1 MFQVKHSNKFADL
14 TGISGRM
21 EKIMNELMALNTTE
35 LSNKKLVTQFT
46 RINKAIETGNESK
59 WTIADSIKTI
69 VVDELYTEDFETEKK
84 LADAFGMSRS
94 NLNKMKNASIY
105 HDEIVEL
112 SDWTVTKIMEILVI
126 PKDAVEQFLVDYDVK
141 STDSVKTIRE
151 AVLAWKE
158 DTSVVAESEVVDNEE
173 TEETEDAENES
184 STSNNS
190 ESEVFDHNAEKY
202 VSFFTFINTLSE
214 DEIKHLIKV
223 MKNDGIGD
231 SYALEEVEKLWSK
244 DI

>member
-1 MFQVKHSNKFADL
+1 MQ
-14 TGISGRM
+14 
-21 EKIMNELMALNTTE
+21 KIMNELMTVNTAE

-46 RINKAIETGNESK
+46 RINKAIETGHKSK

-112 SDWTVTKIMEILVI
+112 ADWTVTKIMEVLVI

-141 STDSVKTIRE
+141 STDSVKTIRD

-158 DTSVVAESEVVDNEE
+158 DTRVVAESEVVDNEE
-173 TEETEDAENES
+173 SEVDNES

-190 ESEVFDHNAEKY
+190 ESEPFDNNSELEPFDNNSEKY
-202 VSFFTFINTLSE
+202 ISFFTFINTLSE

-223 MKNDGIGD
+223 MKNEGIGD
-231 SYALEEVEKLWSK
+231 SYALEEVDKLWSK

>member
-1 MFQVKHSNKFADL
+1 
-14 TGISGRM
+14 
-21 EKIMNELMALNTTE
+21 MNELMTLNTTE

-46 RINKAIETGNESK
+46 RINKAIETGNKSK

-69 VVDELYTEDFETEKK
+69 IVDELYTEDFETEKK

-126 PKDAVEQFLVDYDVK
+126 PKDAVEQFLVDYEVK
-141 STDSVKTIRE
+141 SNDSVKTIRD

-173 TEETEDAENES
+173 SEVVDNES

-190 ESEVFDHNAEKY
+190 ESETFDHSAEKY

-214 DEIKHLIKV
+214 DEIKHLIEV
-223 MKNDGIGD
+223 MINDGIGD
-231 SYALEEVEKLWSK
+231 SYALEEVEKLW
-244 DI
+244 

>member
-1 MFQVKHSNKFADL
+1 
-14 TGISGRM
+14 
-21 EKIMNELMALNTTE
+21 MNELMTLNTTE

-46 RINKAIETGNESK
+46 RINKAIETGNKSK

-69 VVDELYTEDFETEKK
+69 VVDELYMEDFENEKK

-112 SDWTVTKIMEILVI
+112 ADWTVTKIMEILVI
-126 PKDAVEQFLVDYDVK
+126 PKDAVEQFLLDYEVK

-173 TEETEDAENES
+173 SEVEENES

-190 ESEVFDHNAEKY
+190 ESKMIDHNDEKY

-214 DEIKHLIKV
+214 DEIKYLITV
-223 MKNDGIGD
+223 MKKNGIGD
-231 SYALEEVEKLWSK
+231 SYSLEEVEKLW
-244 DI
+244 

>member
-1 MFQVKHSNKFADL
+1 
-14 TGISGRM
+14 
-21 EKIMNELMALNTTE
+21 MNELMTLNTAE

-46 RINKAIETGNESK
+46 RINKAIETGNKSK

-112 SDWTVTKIMEILVI
+112 ADWTVTKIMEILVI
-126 PKDAVEQFLVDYDVK
+126 PKDAIEQFLVDYEVK
-141 STDSVKTIRE
+141 ATDSVKSIRE

-173 TEETEDAENES
+173 SEVEENES

-190 ESEVFDHNAEKY
+190 ESEMIDHNDEKY

-231 SYALEEVEKLWSK
+231 SYALEEVDKLWSK

>member
-1 MFQVKHSNKFADL
+1 
-14 TGISGRM
+14 
-21 EKIMNELMALNTTE
+21 MNELMTLNTTE

-46 RINKAIETGNESK
+46 RINKAIETGNKSK

-69 VVDELYTEDFETEKK
+69 IVDELYTEDFETEKK

-112 SDWTVTKIMEILVI
+112 ADWTVTKIMEILVI
-126 PKDAVEQFLVDYDVK
+126 PKDAVEQFLVDYEVK
-141 STDSVKTIRE
+141 ATDSVKTIRD

-173 TEETEDAENES
+173 SEVEENES

-190 ESEVFDHNAEKY
+190 ESKIIDHNDEKY

>member
-1 MFQVKHSNKFADL
+1 
-14 TGISGRM
+14 
-21 EKIMNELMALNTTE
+21 MNELMTLNTTE

-46 RINKAIETGNESK
+46 RINKAIETGNKSK

-105 HDEIVEL
+105 HEEILEL
-112 SDWTVTKIMEILVI
+112 ADWTVTKIMEILVI
-126 PKDAVEQFLVDYDVK
+126 PKDAVEQFLVDYEVK
-141 STDSVKTIRE
+141 ATDSVKTIRE

-158 DTSVVAESEVVDNEE
+158 DTSVVTESEFVDNEE
-173 TEETEDAENES
+173 SEVEENES

-190 ESEVFDHNAEKY
+190 ESKMIDNNDEKY

-223 MKNDGIGD
+223 MKNEGIGD
-231 SYALEEVEKLWSK
+231 SYALEEVAKLWSK

>member
-1 MFQVKHSNKFADL
+1 
-14 TGISGRM
+14 
-21 EKIMNELMALNTTE
+21 MNELITLNTVE

-46 RINKAIETGNESK
+46 RINKAIETGNKSK

-112 SDWTVTKIMEILVI
+112 AGWTVTKVMELLVI
-126 PKDAVEQFLVDYDVK
+126 PKDAVEQFLVDYEVK

-151 AVLAWKE
+151 AVSAWKE

-173 TEETEDAENES
+173 SEVVDNES

-190 ESEVFDHNAEKY
+190 ESETFDHNDEKY

>member
-1 MFQVKHSNKFADL
+1 
-14 TGISGRM
+14 
-21 EKIMNELMALNTTE
+21 MNELMTLNTTE

-46 RINKAIETGNESK
+46 RINKAIETGNKSK

-141 STDSVKTIRE
+141 STDSVKTIRD

-158 DTSVVAESEVVDNEE
+158 DTSVIAESEVVDNEE
-173 TEETEDAENES
+173 SEETEDAENES

-223 MKNDGIGD
+223 MKNEGIGD
-231 SYALEEVEKLWSK
+231 SYALEEVEKLW
-244 DI
+244 

>member
-1 MFQVKHSNKFADL
+1 
-14 TGISGRM
+14 
-21 EKIMNELMALNTTE
+21 MNELMTLNTTE

-46 RINKAIETGNESK
+46 RINKAIETGNKSK

-69 VVDELYTEDFETEKK
+69 IVDELYTEDFETEKK

-105 HDEIVEL
+105 HEEIVEL
-112 SDWTVTKIMEILVI
+112 ADWSVTKIMEILVI
-126 PKDAVEQFLVDYDVK
+126 PKDAVEQFLVDYEVK

-173 TEETEDAENES
+173 SETVDNES

-190 ESEVFDHNAEKY
+190 ESETINHNDEKY

-223 MKNDGIGD
+223 MKDEGIGD
-231 SYALEEVEKLWSK
+231 GYALEEVEKLWSK

>member
-1 MFQVKHSNKFADL
+1 
-14 TGISGRM
+14 
-21 EKIMNELMALNTTE
+21 MNELMKLNTTE

-46 RINKAIETGNESK
+46 RINNAIETGNKSK

-105 HDEIVEL
+105 HDEIAEL
-112 SDWTVTKIMEILVI
+112 AEWSVTKIMEILVI
-126 PKDAVEQFLVDYDVK
+126 PKDAVEQFLVDYEVK

-173 TEETEDAENES
+173 SEDVENES

-190 ESEVFDHNAEKY
+190 ESEIIDHNDEKY

-231 SYALEEVEKLWSK
+231 SYALDEVDKLW
-244 DI
+244 

>member
-1 MFQVKHSNKFADL
+1 
-14 TGISGRM
+14 
-21 EKIMNELMALNTTE
+21 MNELMTLNTTE

-46 RINKAIETGNESK
+46 RINKAIETGNKSK

-69 VVDELYTEDFETEKK
+69 IVDELYTEDFETEKK
-84 LADAFGMSRS
+84 LADVFGMSRS

-105 HDEIVEL
+105 HDEIAEL
-112 SDWTVTKIMEILVI
+112 ADWSVTKIMEILVI
-126 PKDAVEQFLVDYDVK
+126 PKDAIEQFLVDYEVK

-173 TEETEDAENES
+173 SEVVDNEENES

-190 ESEVFDHNAEKY
+190 ESKIIDHNDEKY

-231 SYALEEVEKLWSK
+231 GYALEEVEKLWSK

>member
-1 MFQVKHSNKFADL
+1 
-14 TGISGRM
+14 
-21 EKIMNELMALNTTE
+21 MNELMTLNTAE

-46 RINKAIETGNESK
+46 RINKAIETGNKSK

-112 SDWTVTKIMEILVI
+112 ADWTVSKIMEILVI
-126 PKDAVEQFLVDYDVK
+126 PKDAVEQFLLDYEVK

-173 TEETEDAENES
+173 SEVVDNES

-190 ESEVFDHNAEKY
+190 ESETIEHNDEKY

-223 MKNDGIGD
+223 MKNEGIGD

>member
-1 MFQVKHSNKFADL
+1 
-14 TGISGRM
+14 
-21 EKIMNELMALNTTE
+21 MNELITLNTTE

-46 RINKAIETGNESK
+46 RINKAIETGNKSK

-69 VVDELYTEDFETEKK
+69 VVDQLYTEDFETEKK

-105 HDEIVEL
+105 HDEIAEL
-112 SDWTVTKIMEILVI
+112 ANWTVTKIMEILVI
-126 PKDAVEQFLVDYDVK
+126 PKDAVEQFLVDYEVK

-173 TEETEDAENES
+173 SEDVENES

-190 ESEVFDHNAEKY
+190 ESETTEHNDEKY

-214 DEIKHLIKV
+214 EEIKHLIKV
-223 MKNDGIGD
+223 MKEDGIGD
-231 SYALEEVEKLWSK
+231 SYALEEVDKLWSK

>member
-1 MFQVKHSNKFADL
+1 
-14 TGISGRM
+14 
-21 EKIMNELMALNTTE
+21 MNELITLNTAE
-35 LSNKKLVTQFT
+35 LSNKKLVTQFI
-46 RINKAIETGNESK
+46 RINKAIETGNKSK

-69 VVDELYTEDFETEKK
+69 IVDELYTEDFETEKK

-105 HDEIVEL
+105 HDEILEL
-112 SDWTVTKIMEILVI
+112 ADWTVTKIMEILVI
-126 PKDAVEQFLVDYDVK
+126 PKDAVEQFLVDYEVK

-151 AVLAWKE
+151 AVSAWKE
-158 DTSVVAESEVVDNEE
+158 DASVVAESEVVDNEE
-173 TEETEDAENES
+173 SEVVDNESSTSNNSEVVDNES

-190 ESEVFDHNAEKY
+190 ESETIEHNDEKY

-223 MKNDGIGD
+223 MKNEGIGD
-231 SYALEEVEKLWSK
+231 CYALEEVEKLWSK

>member
-1 MFQVKHSNKFADL
+1 
-14 TGISGRM
+14 
-21 EKIMNELMALNTTE
+21 MNELMTLNTAE
-35 LSNKKLVTQFT
+35 LSNKKIVTQFT
-46 RINKAIETGNESK
+46 RINKAIETGNKSK

-69 VVDELYTEDFETEKK
+69 IVDELYIEDFETEKK

-112 SDWTVTKIMEILVI
+112 ADWTVTKVMELLVI
-126 PKDAVEQFLVDYDVK
+126 PKDAIEQFLLDYEVK
-141 STDSVKTIRE
+141 ATDSVKTIRE

-173 TEETEDAENES
+173 SEVVDNES

-190 ESEVFDHNAEKY
+190 ESEPFDNNSEKY

>member
-1 MFQVKHSNKFADL
+1 
-14 TGISGRM
+14 
-21 EKIMNELMALNTTE
+21 MNELMTLNTTE

-46 RINKAIETGNESK
+46 RINKAIETGNKSK

-112 SDWTVTKIMEILVI
+112 ADWTVTKIMEILVI
-126 PKDAVEQFLVDYDVK
+126 PKDSVEQFLLDYEVK

-173 TEETEDAENES
+173 SEVVDNES

-190 ESEVFDHNAEKY
+190 ESEMTDNNDEKY
-202 VSFFTFINTLSE
+202 VSFFTFIDTLSE

>member
-1 MFQVKHSNKFADL
+1 
-14 TGISGRM
+14 
-21 EKIMNELMALNTTE
+21 MNELMTLNTTE

-46 RINKAIETGNESK
+46 RINKAIETGNKSK
-59 WTIADSIKTI
+59 WTIPDSIKTI
-69 VVDELYTEDFETEKK
+69 IVDGLYTEDFETEKK

-112 SDWTVTKIMEILVI
+112 SDWTVTKVMELLVI
-126 PKDAVEQFLVDYDVK
+126 PKDSVEQFLADYEVTSK
-141 STDSVKTIRE
+141 DSVKTIRE
-151 AVLAWKE
+151 AVSAWKE
-158 DTSVVAESEVVDNEE
+158 DTSVVAELEVVDNEE
-173 TEETEDAENES
+173 SEVVDNES

-231 SYALEEVEKLWSK
+231 SYALEEVEKLW
-244 DI
+244 

>member
-1 MFQVKHSNKFADL
+1 
-14 TGISGRM
+14 
-21 EKIMNELMALNTTE
+21 MNELMTLNTAE

-46 RINKAIETGNESK
+46 RINKAIETGNKSK

-112 SDWTVTKIMEILVI
+112 ADWTVSKIMEILVI
-126 PKDAVEQFLVDYDVK
+126 PKDAVEQFLVDYEVK
-141 STDSVKTIRE
+141 ATDSVKTIRE

-173 TEETEDAENES
+173 SEVVDNES

-190 ESEVFDHNAEKY
+190 ESKMIDHNDEKY

-231 SYALEEVEKLWSK
+231 SYALEEVDKLWSK

>member
-1 MFQVKHSNKFADL
+1 
-14 TGISGRM
+14 
-21 EKIMNELMALNTTE
+21 MNELMTLNTAE

-46 RINKAIETGNESK
+46 RINKAIETGNKSK

-112 SDWTVTKIMEILVI
+112 ADWTVSKIMEILVI
-126 PKDAVEQFLVDYDVK
+126 PKDEVEKFLVDYEVNA
-141 STDSVKTIRE
+141 TDSVKTIRE

-158 DTSVVAESEVVDNEE
+158 DTSVVAETEVVDNEE
-173 TEETEDAENES
+173 SEDVENES

-190 ESEVFDHNAEKY
+190 ESEPFDNNSEKY

-223 MKNDGIGD
+223 MKNEGIGD

>member
-1 MFQVKHSNKFADL
+1 
-14 TGISGRM
+14 
-21 EKIMNELMALNTTE
+21 MNELMTLSTTE
-35 LSNKKLVTQFT
+35 LSNKKLVTQFI
-46 RINKAIETGNESK
+46 RINKAIETGNKSK

-112 SDWTVTKIMEILVI
+112 ADWTVTKIMEILVI
-126 PKDAVEQFLVDYDVK
+126 PKDAVEQFLVDYEVK
-141 STDSVKTIRE
+141 ATDSVKTIRE

-173 TEETEDAENES
+173 SEVGDNES

-190 ESEVFDHNAEKY
+190 ESEVVDNESSTSNNSESEVVKHNDEKY

-214 DEIKHLIKV
+214 EEIKHLIKV

>member
-1 MFQVKHSNKFADL
+1 
-14 TGISGRM
+14 
-21 EKIMNELMALNTTE
+21 MNELITLNTTE

-46 RINKAIETGNESK
+46 RINKAIETGNKSK

-105 HDEIVEL
+105 HEEIVEL
-112 SDWTVTKIMEILVI
+112 ADWTVSKIMEILVI
-126 PKDAVEQFLVDYDVK
+126 PKDAVEQFLVDYEVK
-141 STDSVKTIRE
+141 ATDSVKTIRE

-158 DTSVVAESEVVDNEE
+158 GTSVVAESEVVDNEE
-173 TEETEDAENES
+173 SEVKENES

-190 ESEVFDHNAEKY
+190 ESKMIDHNDEKY
-202 VSFFTFINTLSE
+202 VSFFTFINTLTE
-214 DEIKHLIKV
+214 DEIKYLITV
-223 MKNDGIGD
+223 MEKNGIGD

>member
-1 MFQVKHSNKFADL
+1 
-14 TGISGRM
+14 
-21 EKIMNELMALNTTE
+21 MNELMTLNTAE

-46 RINKAIETGNESK
+46 RINKAIETGNKSK

-112 SDWTVTKIMEILVI
+112 ADWTVSKIMEILVI
-126 PKDAVEQFLVDYDVK
+126 PKDAVEQFLVDYEVK

-173 TEETEDAENES
+173 SEVVDNES

-190 ESEVFDHNAEKY
+190 ESEPFDNNSEKY

-223 MKNDGIGD
+223 MKNEGIGD
-231 SYALEEVEKLWSK
+231 GYALEEVEKLWSK

>member
-1 MFQVKHSNKFADL
+1 
-14 TGISGRM
+14 
-21 EKIMNELMALNTTE
+21 MNELMTLNTTE

-46 RINKAIETGNESK
+46 RINKAIETGNKSK

-112 SDWTVTKIMEILVI
+112 ADWTVTKIMEILVI
-126 PKDAVEQFLVDYDVK
+126 PKDAVEQFLVDYEVK
-141 STDSVKTIRE
+141 ATDSVKTIRE

-173 TEETEDAENES
+173 SEVVDNES
-184 STSNNS
+184 STSNNT
-190 ESEVFDHNAEKY
+190 ETIDHNDEKY

-223 MKNDGIGD
+223 MKKQGIGD

>member
-1 MFQVKHSNKFADL
+1 
-14 TGISGRM
+14 
-21 EKIMNELMALNTTE
+21 MNELITLNTTE

-46 RINKAIETGNESK
+46 RINKAIETGNKSK

-112 SDWTVTKIMEILVI
+112 ADWTVTKIMEILVI
-126 PKDAVEQFLVDYDVK
+126 PKDAVEQFLLDYEVK

-173 TEETEDAENES
+173 SEVVDNES

-190 ESEVFDHNAEKY
+190 ESEKFDHNDEKY

-223 MKNDGIGD
+223 MKDEGIGD
-231 SYALEEVEKLWSK
+231 GYALEEVEKLWSK

>member
-1 MFQVKHSNKFADL
+1 
-14 TGISGRM
+14 
-21 EKIMNELMALNTTE
+21 MNELMTLNTTE

-46 RINKAIETGNESK
+46 RINKAIETGNKSK

-105 HDEIVEL
+105 HDEITEL
-112 SDWTVTKIMEILVI
+112 ADWTVTKIMEILVI
-126 PKDAVEQFLVDYDVK
+126 PKDAVEQFLVDYEVK
-141 STDSVKTIRE
+141 ATDSVKTIRE

-173 TEETEDAENES
+173 SEVVDNES
-184 STSNNS
+184 STSNSS
-190 ESEVFDHNAEKY
+190 ESEMIDHNDEKY

-214 DEIKHLIKV
+214 DEIKHLIEV

>member
-1 MFQVKHSNKFADL
+1 
-14 TGISGRM
+14 
-21 EKIMNELMALNTTE
+21 MNELMTLNTAE
-35 LSNKKLVTQFT
+35 LSNNKLVTQFT
-46 RINKAIETGNESK
+46 RINKAIETGNKSK

-112 SDWTVTKIMEILVI
+112 ADWTVSKIMEILVI
-126 PKDAVEQFLVDYDVK
+126 PKDAVEQFLVDYEVK
-141 STDSVKTIRE
+141 ATDSVKTIRE

-173 TEETEDAENES
+173 SEVVDNES

-190 ESEVFDHNAEKY
+190 ESKMIDHNDEKY

-231 SYALEEVEKLWSK
+231 SYALEEVDKLWSK

>member
-1 MFQVKHSNKFADL
+1 
-14 TGISGRM
+14 
-21 EKIMNELMALNTTE
+21 MNELMTLNTTE
-35 LSNKKLVTQFT
+35 LSNKKLITQFT
-46 RINKAIETGNESK
+46 RINKAIETGNKSK

-112 SDWTVTKIMEILVI
+112 ADWTVTKIMEILVI
-126 PKDAVEQFLVDYDVK
+126 PKDAVEQFLVDYEVK

-173 TEETEDAENES
+173 SEVVDNES

-190 ESEVFDHNAEKY
+190 ESETIDHNDEKY

-231 SYALEEVEKLWSK
+231 GYALEEVEKLWSK

>member
-1 MFQVKHSNKFADL
+1 
-14 TGISGRM
+14 
-21 EKIMNELMALNTTE
+21 MNELMTLNTTE

-46 RINKAIETGNESK
+46 RINKAIETGNKSK

-69 VVDELYTEDFETEKK
+69 IVDELYTEDFETEKK

-112 SDWTVTKIMEILVI
+112 ADWTVTKIMEILVI
-126 PKDAVEQFLVDYDVK
+126 PKDAVEQFLVDYEVK
-141 STDSVKTIRE
+141 STDSVKSIRD
-151 AVLAWKE
+151 AVSTWKE
-158 DTSVVAESEVVDNEE
+158 DTSIVAELEVVDNEE
-173 TEETEDAENES
+173 SEVVDNES

-190 ESEVFDHNAEKY
+190 ESKVVNHNDEKY

-223 MKNDGIGD
+223 MKKEGIGD

>member
-1 MFQVKHSNKFADL
+1 
-14 TGISGRM
+14 
-21 EKIMNELMALNTTE
+21 MNELMTINTTE

-46 RINKAIETGNESK
+46 RINKAIETGNKSK

-112 SDWTVTKIMEILVI
+112 ADWTVTKIMEILVI
-126 PKDAVEQFLVDYDVK
+126 PKDAVEQFLVDYGVK
-141 STDSVKTIRE
+141 ATDSVKTIRE

-173 TEETEDAENES
+173 SEDEENES

-190 ESEVFDHNAEKY
+190 ESKMIDHNDEKY

-223 MKNDGIGD
+223 MKNEGIGD

>member
-1 MFQVKHSNKFADL
+1 
-14 TGISGRM
+14 
-21 EKIMNELMALNTTE
+21 MNELMTLNTTE

-46 RINKAIETGNESK
+46 RINKAIETGNKSK

-112 SDWTVTKIMEILVI
+112 ADWTVTKIMEILVI
-126 PKDAVEQFLVDYDVK
+126 PKDAVEQFLADYEVK

-173 TEETEDAENES
+173 SEDVDNES

-190 ESEVFDHNAEKY
+190 ESEPFDNNSEKY

-223 MKNDGIGD
+223 MKNEGIGD

>member
-1 MFQVKHSNKFADL
+1 
-14 TGISGRM
+14 
-21 EKIMNELMALNTTE
+21 MNELITLNTTE

-46 RINKAIETGNESK
+46 RINKAIETGNKSK

-112 SDWTVTKIMEILVI
+112 ADWTVSKIMEILVI
-126 PKDAVEQFLVDYDVK
+126 PKDAVEQFLLDYEVK
-141 STDSVKTIRE
+141 STDSVKTIRD

-173 TEETEDAENES
+173 SEVVENES

-190 ESEVFDHNAEKY
+190 ESEPFDNNSEKY

-223 MKNDGIGD
+223 MKKEGIGD
-231 SYALEEVEKLWSK
+231 GYALEEVEKLWSK

>member
-1 MFQVKHSNKFADL
+1 
-14 TGISGRM
+14 
-21 EKIMNELMALNTTE
+21 MNELMTLNTAE

-46 RINKAIETGNESK
+46 RINKAIETGNKSK

-84 LADAFGMSRS
+84 LADAVGMSRS

-112 SDWTVTKIMEILVI
+112 ADWTVSKIMEILVI
-126 PKDAVEQFLVDYDVK
+126 PKDAVEQFLLDYEVK
-141 STDSVKTIRE
+141 ATDSVKTIRE

-173 TEETEDAENES
+173 SEVVDDES

-190 ESEVFDHNAEKY
+190 ESEMIDHNDEKY

-223 MKNDGIGD
+223 MKNEGIGD

>member
-1 MFQVKHSNKFADL
+1 
-14 TGISGRM
+14 
-21 EKIMNELMALNTTE
+21 MNELMTLNTTE

-46 RINKAIETGNESK
+46 RINKAIETGNKSK

-112 SDWTVTKIMEILVI
+112 AEWSVTKIMEILVI
-126 PKDAVEQFLVDYDVK
+126 PKDAVEQFLLDYEVK
-141 STDSVKTIRE
+141 ATDSVKKIRE
-151 AVLAWKE
+151 SVLAWKE

-173 TEETEDAENES
+173 SEVEDNKS
-184 STSNNS
+184 STSNNL
-190 ESEVFDHNAEKY
+190 ESKMIDHNDEKY
-202 VSFFTFINTLSE
+202 VSFFTFINTLTE
-214 DEIKHLIKV
+214 DEIKYLITV
-223 MKNDGIGD
+223 MEKNGVGD
-231 SYALEEVEKLWSK
+231 SYALEEVDKLWSK

>member
-1 MFQVKHSNKFADL
+1 
-14 TGISGRM
+14 
-21 EKIMNELMALNTTE
+21 MNELMTLNTTE
-35 LSNKKLVTQFT
+35 LSNNKLVTQFT
-46 RINKAIETGNESK
+46 RINNAIETGNNSK

-69 VVDELYTEDFETEKK
+69 LVDELYTEDFETEKK

-112 SDWTVTKIMEILVI
+112 ADWTVTKIMEILVI
-126 PKDAVEQFLVDYDVK
+126 PKDAVEQFLVDYEVK
-141 STDSVKTIRE
+141 ATDSVKTIRE

-158 DTSVVAESEVVDNEE
+158 DTSVVAESEVVDNE
-173 TEETEDAENES
+173 S

-190 ESEVFDHNAEKY
+190 ESEVVNHNDEKY

-223 MKNDGIGD
+223 MKNEGIGD
-231 SYALEEVEKLWSK
+231 GYVLEEVEKLW
-244 DI
+244 

>member
-1 MFQVKHSNKFADL
+1 MKHSNKIADL

-21 EKIMNELMALNTTE
+21 EKIMNELMALNTAE

-46 RINKAIETGNESK
+46 RINKAIETGNNSK

-69 VVDELYTEDFETEKK
+69 IVDELYTEDFETEKK

-112 SDWTVTKIMEILVI
+112 ADWTVTKIMEILVI
-126 PKDAVEQFLVDYDVK
+126 PKDAIEQFLVDYEVK
-141 STDSVKTIRE
+141 ATDSVKKIRE

-173 TEETEDAENES
+173 SEVVDNEESEPFD
-184 STSNNS
+184 NNS
-190 ESEVFDHNAEKY
+190 EKY

-223 MKNDGIGD
+223 MKNEGIGD
-231 SYALEEVEKLWSK
+231 GYALEEVEKLWSK

>member
-1 MFQVKHSNKFADL
+1 
-14 TGISGRM
+14 
-21 EKIMNELMALNTTE
+21 MNELMTLNTAE

-46 RINKAIETGNESK
+46 RINKAIETGNKSK

-112 SDWTVTKIMEILVI
+112 ADWTVTKIMEILVI
-126 PKDAVEQFLVDYDVK
+126 PKDAVEQFLVDYEVK

-158 DTSVVAESEVVDNEE
+158 DTIVIAESEVVDNEE
-173 TEETEDAENES
+173 SEVVDNES

-190 ESEVFDHNAEKY
+190 ESEPFDNNSEKY

-223 MKNDGIGD
+223 MKNEGIGD
-231 SYALEEVEKLWSK
+231 GYALEEVEKLWSK

>member
-1 MFQVKHSNKFADL
+1 
-14 TGISGRM
+14 
-21 EKIMNELMALNTTE
+21 MNELMTLNTTE

-46 RINKAIETGNESK
+46 KINKAIETGNKSK

-69 VVDELYTEDFETEKK
+69 VVDELYTEDFENEKK

-112 SDWTVTKIMEILVI
+112 ADWTVSKIMEILVI

-141 STDSVKTIRE
+141 ATDSVKTIRD

-173 TEETEDAENES
+173 SEDEENES

-190 ESEVFDHNAEKY
+190 ESKMNDHNDEKY

-223 MKNDGIGD
+223 MKNEGIGD

>member
-1 MFQVKHSNKFADL
+1 
-14 TGISGRM
+14 
-21 EKIMNELMALNTTE
+21 MNELMTLNTTE

-46 RINKAIETGNESK
+46 RINKAIETGNKSK

-69 VVDELYTEDFETEKK
+69 VVDELYTEDFENEKK

-112 SDWTVTKIMEILVI
+112 ADWTVSKIMEILVI
-126 PKDAVEQFLVDYDVK
+126 PKDAVEQFLVDYKVK
-141 STDSVKTIRE
+141 ATDSVKKIRE
-151 AVLAWKE
+151 SVLAWKE

-173 TEETEDAENES
+173 SEVEENES
-184 STSNNS
+184 SISNNS
-190 ESEVFDHNAEKY
+190 ESKMIDNNDEKY

-214 DEIKHLIKV
+214 DEIKYLITV
-223 MKNDGIGD
+223 MEKNGIGD
-231 SYALEEVEKLWSK
+231 SYALEEVKKLWSK

>member
-1 MFQVKHSNKFADL
+1 
-14 TGISGRM
+14 
-21 EKIMNELMALNTTE
+21 MNELMTLNTTE

-46 RINKAIETGNESK
+46 RINKAIETGNKSK

-112 SDWTVTKIMEILVI
+112 ADWTVTKIMEILVI
-126 PKDAVEQFLVDYDVK
+126 PKDAVEKFLVDYDVNA
-141 STDSVKTIRE
+141 TDSVKTIRE
-151 AVLAWKE
+151 AVSAWKE

-173 TEETEDAENES
+173 SEVVDNES

-190 ESEVFDHNAEKY
+190 ESEPFDNNSEKY

-223 MKNDGIGD
+223 MKDEGIGD
-231 SYALEEVEKLWSK
+231 GYALEEVEKLWSK